1 MVERAVE
8 EGTPLLHGPAN
19 IAADDEERQTAWPSF
34 VGLGLM
40 GVAVAATLVLAVA
53 TTVSNTSNAVVTHPM
68 ASSSSAQWTVG
79 SGETFLTNVDGL
91 FISEKTITCT
101 LTSATGTA
109 TGKCLKMTTT
119 TLANHEMGPWC
130 TGGFWDKKN
139 VVFPQKSALISSCM
153 CQRYDCDGT
162 CSDMC
167 MECTPIAHER
177 TYIIPLSPVVESAD
191 RYAPVVATTSRST
204 QLPLFTPLPLDS
216 SALLLGAHDDNN
228 FGDGLALNG
237 VPLAKADPYSELTD
251 QNNIAPLDPNG
262 GHSTLQ
268 LTYHYHAIPTIFFT
282 CQTGYAVPSQTGL
295 T

>member
-1 MVERAVE
+1 
-8 EGTPLLHGPAN
+8 
-19 IAADDEERQTAWPSF
+19 
-34 VGLGLM
+34 M

-204 QLPLFTPLPLDS
+204 QLPLFTPLPLALS
-216 SALLLGAHDDNN
+216 NRPSATFSHSNHTRNYFEVLRLVFFSTSKFKHFNAAAPGGVYLYNQFSMNGRGAV
-228 FGDGLALNG
+228 GGWRDGYSWYDAYGSVG
-237 VPLAKADPYSELTD
+237 VCVAVVSGRRGRCRLENKRGAKALH
-251 QNNIAPLDPNG
+251 I
-262 GHSTLQ
+262 
-268 LTYHYHAIPTIFFT
+268 
-282 CQTGYAVPSQTGL
+282 
-295 T
+295 